1 MSMLRPILAIAVKD
15 LRHLARDKTAA
26 FFVLI
31 FPLIVALLF
40 GAMFSGGGGGGG
52 SDGLEVAIFN
62 EDTGEASK
70 KFARSLDDDSAI
82 KVYAVASM
90 AEGEKGVR
98 LGDYVACLHFKPGF
112 DPQQIFGD
120 GVVIEGVVNPKRMA
134 EAGLLEGK
142 LNQLVFAQMSS
153 MFNDPAASRTMM
165 DNARKSLDSAEMSL
179 PVKLALKTMFSAV
192 DGVSDEVEKNNAAN
206 KPADGAS
213 GVGDTQASGIAWQP
227 VKVNLE
233 KLTINSRRTPPSSFA
248 MSFPQGVVW
257 GLMGVVTG
265 FASGFAAERTRGTLL
280 RLNVSPA
287 PAWVVL
293 AGKALACFL
302 SCLIVQALMLGM
314 AAIPFFSVTFGDPPL
329 IVLVC
334 IVTAFSLSGLAMF
347 IAGLSKSEEAAGG
360 LARGVL
366 ILLAMIGGGSI
377 PLFFMPPFMR
387 TMSSV
392 SPFKWITHAL
402 DGAMWGGFSMAELA
416 LPLGVLVSVGVVGF
430 AIGAWAIG
438 RRRAS

>member
-1 MSMLRPILAIAVKD
+1 MSTLRPILAIAVKD

-26 FFVLI
+26 FFVLV
-31 FPLIVALLF
+31 FPLIIALLF

-52 SDGLEVAIFN
+52 SDGLEIAIFN

-70 KFARSLDDDSAI
+70 KFAQSLDDDSAI
-82 KVYAVASM
+82 KVFTVPSM

-98 LGDYVACLHFKPGF
+98 LGNYVACLHFKPGF
-112 DPQQIFGD
+112 DPQQIFGE
-120 GVVIEGVVNPKRMA
+120 GVVIEGVVSPKRTA

-142 LNQLVFAQMSS
+142 LNQLVFMQMSS
-153 MFNDPAASRTMM
+153 MFNDPAASRKMM
-165 DNARKSLDSAEMSL
+165 DNARKSVDTTEMSL

-192 DGVSDEVEKNNAAN
+192 DGVSDEVEKNNAKDKAAGNADEAGDQAN
-206 KPADGAS
+206 
-213 GVGDTQASGIAWQP
+213 GIAWQP

-314 AAIPFFSVTFGDPPL
+314 AAIPFFKVTFGDPPL
-329 IVLVC
+329 IALVC
-334 IVTAFSLSGLAMF
+334 VVTSFSLSGLAMF
-347 IAGLSKSEEAAGG
+347 IAGLSRSEEAAGG

-387 TMSSV
+387 TMSNV
-392 SPFKWITHAL
+392 SPFKWITQAL
-402 DGAMWGGFSMAELA
+402 DGAMWGGFSLSELA
-416 LPLGVLVSVGVVGF
+416 MPLGILVGVGIVGF
-430 AIGAWAIG
+430 AVGAWAIG
-438 RRRAS
+438 KRRVA

>member
-1 MSMLRPILAIAVKD
+1 MSQLRPILAIAVKD

-31 FPLIVALLF
+31 FPLIIALLF
-40 GAMFSGGGGGGG
+40 GAMFSGGGSGG
-52 SDGLEVAIFN
+52 SDGLEIAIFN
-62 EDTGEASK
+62 EDTGDASK
-70 KFARSLDDDSAI
+70 KFAQSLDDDSAI
-82 KVYAVASM
+82 KVHSVASM

-120 GVVIEGVVNPKRMA
+120 GVVIEGVVSPKRTA

-153 MFNDPAASRTMM
+153 MFNDPTASRKMM
-165 DNARKSLDSAEMSL
+165 DNARKSVDSAEMSL

-192 DGVSDEVEKNNAAN
+192 DGVSNEVEKSNVATAS
-206 KPADGAS
+206 GAS
-213 GVGDTQASGIAWQP
+213 KDGTASAQADGIAWQP

-287 PAWVVL
+287 SAWVVL
-293 AGKALACFL
+293 GGKALACFL

-314 AAIPFFSVTFGDPPL
+314 AAVPFFNVTFGDPPL

-334 IVTAFSLSGLAMF
+334 VVTAFSLSGLAMF
-347 IAGLSKSEEAAGG
+347 IAGLSRSEEAAGG

-377 PLFFMPPFMR
+377 PLFFMPAFMR
-387 TMSSV
+387 TMSNV
-392 SPFKWITHAL
+392 SPFKWITQAL
-402 DGAMWGGFSMAELA
+402 DGAMWGGFSLAELA
-416 LPLGVLVSVGVVGF
+416 MPLGVLVAVGVIGF
-430 AIGAWAIG
+430 AVGAWAIG
-438 RRRAS
+438 KRRVS

>member
-1 MSMLRPILAIAVKD
+1 MSTLRPILAIAVKD

-31 FPLIVALLF
+31 FPLIIALLF
-40 GAMFSGGGGGGG
+40 GAMFSGGGGGG
-52 SDGLEVAIFN
+52 SDGLEIAIFN

-70 KFARSLDDDSAI
+70 KFAQALDDDSAI
-82 KVYAVASM
+82 KVFMVPSM

-98 LGDYVACLHFKPGF
+98 LGNYVACLHFKPGF
-112 DPQQIFGD
+112 DPQQIFGA
-120 GVVIEGVVNPKRMA
+120 GVVIEGVVSPKRTA

-153 MFNDPAASRTMM
+153 IFNDPVASRKMM
-165 DNARKSLDSAEMSL
+165 DNARKSVDSAEMSL
-179 PVKLALKTMFSAV
+179 PVKLALKTMFGAV
-192 DGVSDEVEKNNAAN
+192 DGVSDEVEKNNAKVKAEGS
-206 KPADGAS
+206 AGAAAGDQAG
-213 GVGDTQASGIAWQP
+213 GVAWQP

-233 KLTINSRRTPPSSFA
+233 KLTINAKRTPPSSFA

-265 FASGFAAERTRGTLL
+265 FAAGFAAERTRGTLL

-314 AAIPFFSVTFGDPPL
+314 AAIPFFKVTFGDPPL
-329 IVLVC
+329 IALVC
-334 IVTAFSLSGLAMF
+334 VVTSFSLSGLAMF
-347 IAGLSKSEEAAGG
+347 IAGLSRSEEAAGG

-377 PLFFMPPFMR
+377 PLFFMPPFIR
-387 TMSSV
+387 TMSNV
-392 SPFKWITHAL
+392 SPFKWITQAL
-402 DGAMWGGFSMAELA
+402 DGAMWGGFSFAELM
-416 LPLGVLVSVGVVGF
+416 LPLGVLVVVGVVGF
-430 AIGAWAIG
+430 GVGAWAIG
-438 RRRAS
+438 KRRVA

>member
-1 MSMLRPILAIAVKD
+1 MLRPILAIAMKD

-26 FFVLI
+26 FFVLV

-52 SDGLEVAIFN
+52 SDGLEIAILN
-62 EDTGEASK
+62 EDNGDSSK
-70 KFARSLDDDSAI
+70 KFAQSLDVDSAI
-82 KVYAVASM
+82 KVYSVASM

-112 DPQQIFGD
+112 DPQQIFGE
-120 GVVIEGVVNPKRMA
+120 GVVIEGVVSPKRTA

-153 MFNDPAASRTMM
+153 MFNDPTASRKMM
-165 DNARKSLDSAEMSL
+165 DNARKSVDSAEMSL
-179 PVKLALKTMFSAV
+179 PVKLALKAMFSAV
-192 DGVSDEVEKNNAAN
+192 DGVSSEVERNSVAKATGAGNDGTAGAQ
-206 KPADGAS
+206 AD
-213 GVGDTQASGIAWQP
+213 GIAWQP

-233 KLTINSRRTPPSSFA
+233 KLTINSKRTPPSSFA

-280 RLNVSPA
+280 RLNVAPA
-287 PAWVVL
+287 PAWAVL

-314 AAIPFFSVTFGDPPL
+314 AAIPFFKVTFGNPPL
-329 IVLVC
+329 IALVC

-387 TMSSV
+387 TMSNV

-416 LPLGVLVSVGVVGF
+416 MPLGILIGVGVLGF
-430 AIGAWAIG
+430 AVGAWAIG
-438 RRRAS
+438 KRRVA